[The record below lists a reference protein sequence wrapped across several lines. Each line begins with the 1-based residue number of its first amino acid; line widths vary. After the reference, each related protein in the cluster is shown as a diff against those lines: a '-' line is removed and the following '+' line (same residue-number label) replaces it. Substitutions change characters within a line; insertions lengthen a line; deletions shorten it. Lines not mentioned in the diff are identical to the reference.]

1 MAAMP
6 SGARQD
12 AGGYGGGAV
21 QPSKPAVFAGVALFI
36 SGVLSFLLGV
46 AGIAQD
52 RLFVVSGNYA
62 YRFDITA
69 WGWIH
74 LVIGV
79 VLMVVGVAV
88 LAAKGWA
95 RGAGIALAAISL
107 VTQFMFIPYYPA
119 WAISVMVL
127 DLVIIWSLAR
137 LLGE

>member
-12 AGGYGGGAV
+12 AGGARGGV
-21 QPSKPAVFAGVALFI
+21 EHPSKPAVFAGVALFI

-52 RLFVVSGNYA
+52 RLFVVSGDYA

-69 WGWIH
+69 WGWLH

-79 VLMVVGVAV
+79 ALMVVGVGA

-95 RGAGIALAAISL
+95 RGAGIGLAAISL

-137 LLGE
+137 LVE

>member
-12 AGGYGGGAV
+12 AGGSRDAV
-21 QPSKPAVFAGVALFI
+21 QPTKPALFAGVALFI

-52 RLFVVSGNYA
+52 RLFLRPGHYE
-62 YRFDITA
+62 YRFDLTA

-74 LVIGV
+74 LIIGV
-79 VLMVVGVAV
+79 VLLIVAVGV
-88 LAAKGWA
+88 LMMKGWA
-95 RGAGIALAAISL
+95 RGAGIGLAAISL

-119 WAISVMVL
+119 WAITVMVL
-127 DLVIIWSLAR
+127 DLVIIWGLAR
-137 LLGE
+137 LLD